1 MTNSSPTQ
9 LILERR
15 LNAPRALVFQTWT
28 DPVHLAQWWGPRGFT
43 TPVCEVDARP
53 GGTIRI
59 HLQAPDGTLIQT
71 EGVFQEILEP
81 ERIVFTNSAFKDD
94 HGEAQLETQY
104 TVTFTEQ
111 DTKTKLTVHALVTK
125 AGPGVTP
132 SLSSMESG
140 WNESLDR
147 LATLVDATPSAP
159 SAPFRR

>member
-1 MTNSSPTQ
+1 MNEPRQTQ
-9 LILERR
+9 LVLERT
-15 LNAPRALVFQTWT
+15 LNAPRELVFQTWI
-28 DPVHLAQWWGPRGFT
+28 DPVHLAQWWGPKGFT

-59 HLQAPDGTLIQT
+59 HLQAPDGTLIPT

-104 TVTFTEQ
+104 TVTFAEMAG
-111 DTKTKLTVHALVTK
+111 KTNLTVHALVTK
-125 AGPGVTP
+125 AGPSVAG

-140 WNESLDR
+140 WKESLDR
-147 LATLVDATPSAP
+147 LAALVDETVSGGALNRTM
-159 SAPFRR
+159 